1 MEVTDVAARWFGNTD
16 SNQLRGG
23 IVGKWLIAGFIGIT
37 TLIVA
42 CSGTT
47 GENNNNDCQPRVFGV
62 VIFSPGIVLQ
72 VRDPFGR
79 GQAIGTTAVIR
90 RADGS
95 TDQSV
100 VRDTLNIDGTS
111 NETGTFSATLSR
123 PYYRDETVANIKVT
137 PNGCGVNTATV
148 PVTMQLA
155 PNAPALR
162 SFILL
167 GADFLY
173 QPGVQVHLVPHFD
186 ANPDVSTAVT
196 WSVGDTTL
204 ATVDANGVVTAKCT
218 KDGGTVKV
226 TATSV
231 ADTTMSASVNIGVA
245 GASCP

>member
-1 MEVTDVAARWFGNTD
+1 MRKWPIAA
-16 SNQLRGG
+16 
-23 IVGKWLIAGFIGIT
+23 VIGVT
-37 TLIVA
+37 TLIAA
-42 CSGTT
+42 CSGAT
-47 GENNNNDCQPRVFGV
+47 GENNDNDCQPRVFGV
-62 VIFSPGIVLQ
+62 VVFSPGIVLQ

-95 TDQSV
+95 TDQSFV
-100 VRDTLNIDGTS
+100 HDTLNIDGVS

-123 PYYRDETVANIKVT
+123 PYYLDATVPNIKVT
-137 PNGCGVNTATV
+137 PNGCAVNTATV
-148 PVTMQLA
+148 PVIMQLV
-155 PNAPALR
+155 PNAPPLR
-162 SFILL
+162 SLILL

-196 WSVGDTTL
+196 WTVSDTTL
-204 ATVDANGVVTAKCT
+204 ATVDANGVVTAKCK

-231 ADTTMSASVNIGVA
+231 ADGTTSAFVNIGVA
-245 GASCP
+245 GAACP